1 MNKLIYI
8 IRHYL
13 IAIRQRLRLLR
24 VMYLPVRELRRR
36 ENNESIVVSLTTYPK
51 RIDTLHLTIKS
62 LMAQSRPPEK
72 VLLYLGDDVED
83 KLITK
88 DLRHLVG
95 KGLEIRT
102 GYENLRSH
110 KKYIF
115 AMQEIENS
123 LLVLADDDLIYP
135 YDLIETLYKM
145 HCVYPD
151 CIIARRTHKISVDA
165 NGNILPYGQ
174 WVKEYFDECPI
185 PRKSLV
191 ATTGAGSMYPPS
203 TFDVLTSHKDVM
215 PKLAITADDIWL
227 KVLEAMNG
235 ILVVNAPNDCP
246 MPICIPGTQDS
257 TLASINNGE
266 DENTKTFERL
276 IEYFQLKSDSFNDN
290 L

>member
-95 KGLEIRT
+95 KGLEIR
-102 GYENLRSH
+102 S
-110 KKYIF
+110 
-115 AMQEIENS
+115 
-123 LLVLADDDLIYP
+123 
-135 YDLIETLYKM
+135 
-145 HCVYPD
+145 C
-151 CIIARRTHKISVDA
+151 
-165 NGNILPYGQ
+165 LPG
-174 WVKEYFDECPI
+174 
-185 PRKSLV
+185 
-191 ATTGAGSMYPPS
+191 
-203 TFDVLTSHKDVM
+203 
-215 PKLAITADDIWL
+215 
-227 KVLEAMNG
+227 
-235 ILVVNAPNDCP
+235 
-246 MPICIPGTQDS
+246 
-257 TLASINNGE
+257 
-266 DENTKTFERL
+266 
-276 IEYFQLKSDSFNDN
+276 
-290 L
+290 